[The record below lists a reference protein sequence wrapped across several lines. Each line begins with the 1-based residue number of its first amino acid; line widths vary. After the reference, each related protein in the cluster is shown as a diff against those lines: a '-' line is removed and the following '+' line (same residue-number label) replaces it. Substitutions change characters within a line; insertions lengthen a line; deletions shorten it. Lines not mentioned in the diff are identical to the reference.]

1 MERPPTSSSTTVPP
15 ASEASSGSHH
25 TPPPAEF
32 AMAPIEEMLNKLAAY
47 VAGEAEM
54 SIEDY
59 RLLESMNLA
68 AAARYREM
76 AEYSSGLV
84 AFAERLQSK
93 TNDIQPQLAQI
104 DVLEAQV
111 GELECAVE
119 QLDAYT
125 LRLERK
131 FVELVS

>member
-1 MERPPTSSSTTVPP
+1 MERSP
-15 ASEASSGSHH
+15 ASSFTTPEASSGPHH

-32 AMAPIEEMLNKLAAY
+32 ATAPIEEMLNKLATY

-104 DVLEAQV
+104 D
-111 GELECAVE
+111 
-119 QLDAYT
+119 YT

-131 FVELVS
+131 FVDL